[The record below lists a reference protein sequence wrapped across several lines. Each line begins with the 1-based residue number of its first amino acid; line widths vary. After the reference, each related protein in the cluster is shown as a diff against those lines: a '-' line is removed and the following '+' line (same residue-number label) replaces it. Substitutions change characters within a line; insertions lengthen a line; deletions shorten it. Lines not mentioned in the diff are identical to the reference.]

1 MRFILNLILIFIASI
16 LLSGCASNNKNLK
29 SYLNIDKPNITK
41 EQLERFKI
49 FYESKYYS
57 YQHNQE
63 NFGSGIIFALN
74 KNGNKSIMI
83 MCEDYTNPSHCNA
96 NIEILQT
103 IQKYEKELKDNF
115 KIIAKERILY
125 LQDKKAYLKNIK
137 ELSQIVKQNFNIV
150 ENNENIFKDR
160 LLFDKTNNCS
170 PDC

>member
-1 MRFILNLILIFIASI
+1 
-16 LLSGCASNNKNLK
+16 
-29 SYLNIDKPNITK
+29 
-41 EQLERFKI
+41 
-49 FYESKYYS
+49 
-57 YQHNQE
+57 
-63 NFGSGIIFALN
+63 
-74 KNGNKSIMI
+74 MI

>member
-16 LLSGCASNNKNLK
+16 LLSGCANNKNLK

-41 EQLERFKI
+41 KQLERFKI

-74 KNGNKSIMI
+74 KNGNKSVMI

-96 NIEILQT
+96 NIKILQT
-103 IQKYEKELKDNF
+103 IQKYENELQHNF
-115 KIIAKERILY
+115 KIIAIERILY
-125 LQDKKAYLKNIK
+125 LQNKKAYLKNIK
-137 ELSQIVKQNFNIV
+137 DLNQIVKQSFNIV

-160 LLFDKTNNCS
+160 LLSDKTNNSC
-170 PDC
+170 PEC